1 MAKKRKDK
9 TASALLAIFGG
20 FIGLHRFYLGQ
31 VGLGI
36 LYVLIPGAWLLSLI
50 DATIFLT
57 QDEDKFDY
65 KYNRDLLT
73 INYDNNYE
81 TDFNRR
87 RQEEKRRRRIAEEEA
102 VFRAEQIKKRRAG
115 VPVNPNKGRKAA
127 AKNEHKKNGIA
138 KYKEYDFEGSIEEF
152 KKSLQIYYQDVAVHF
167 NLACA
172 YSITE
177 DTKQALFHL
186 DKSVEYGFNDFA
198 KIKEHDA
205 LAYLRI
211 QPAFESFI
219 QNGYRL
225 EKQVDRPIE
234 KTQSV
239 PEAQK
244 KRPQSEDLLEQL
256 RKLGELKER
265 GLLTEEEFQ
274 TQKEKLLK

>member
-1 MAKKRKDK
+1 MAKRKDK

-20 FIGLHRFYLGQ
+20 FLGMHRFYLGQ

-36 LYVLIPGAWLLSLI
+36 LYIFLPGAWLLSLI
-50 DATIFLT
+50 DATVFLT

-65 KYNRDLLT
+65 KYNRELLDRSYT
-73 INYDNNYE
+73 NNYE

-87 RQEEKRRRRIAEEEA
+87 RQEEKRRRRIADEEA

-115 VPVNPNKGRKAA
+115 APVNPNKSRKSL
-127 AKNEHKKNGIA
+127 AKNPHKMNGIA

-152 KKSLQIYYQDVAVHF
+152 KKSLQVYYQDVAVHF

-177 DTKQALFHL
+177 ETENALFHL
-186 DKSVEYGFNDFA
+186 DKSVEYGFVDF
-198 KIKEHDA
+198 KKVKEHDA

-211 QPAFESFI
+211 QPEFEQFSK
-219 QNGYRL
+219 NGYRL
-225 EKQVDRPIE
+225 KKQEKQREETVKAAEPQKIVG
-234 KTQSV
+234 QS
-239 PEAQK
+239 
-244 KRPQSEDLLEQL
+244 SDLLEQL

-265 GLLTEEEFQ
+265 GLLTEEEFRV
-274 TQKEKLLK
+274 QKEKLLK